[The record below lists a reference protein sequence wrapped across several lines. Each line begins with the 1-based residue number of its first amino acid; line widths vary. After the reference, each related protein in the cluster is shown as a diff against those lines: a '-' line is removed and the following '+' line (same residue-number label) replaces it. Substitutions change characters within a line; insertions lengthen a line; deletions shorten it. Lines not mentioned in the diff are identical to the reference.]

1 MSEKKIL
8 HNANTRPCRDTGFLL
23 ESLALFNWLEGM
35 EIFTLY
41 TYLILTLSRVLLSVG
56 IKIAPFQLF
65 IPKTFREVSTQET
78 QEHEAKMT
86 PKPRLSAQWKR

>member
-1 MSEKKIL
+1 MLTHALAGIQAFFWSVLGAL
-8 HNANTRPCRDTGFLL
+8 H
-23 ESLALFNWLEGM
+23 WLEGM

-41 TYLILTLSRVLLSVG
+41 THLTLTLSSVLLSVG
-56 IKIAPFQLF
+56 IKFAPLQLF
-65 IPKTFREVSTQET
+65 ISKIFREVSTQET